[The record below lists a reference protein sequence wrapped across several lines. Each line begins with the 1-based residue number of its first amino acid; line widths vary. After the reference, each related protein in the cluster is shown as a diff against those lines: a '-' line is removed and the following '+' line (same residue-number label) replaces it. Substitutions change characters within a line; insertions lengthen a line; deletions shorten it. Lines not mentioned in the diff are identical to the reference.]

1 MSYGRSE
8 IHAPFAGAYA
18 LSQMPTPETDRILSR
33 RDGHV
38 AHIVFNNPARHNA
51 MSLTMWQGLSD
62 RLAEHAA
69 DPEVRVV
76 VLSGAGGRAFV
87 SGADISEFGDQRA
100 SPEAAAEY
108 NRISEAA
115 EAAVASFPKPIVAK
129 IDGYC
134 LGGGVGLAIACDI
147 RICSDTSRFS
157 VPAGK
162 LGLGYAFDGV
172 SKLIATIGPAATAE
186 LFMTA
191 SMFTADEAARMGLV
205 NRVAETGALDA
216 ETDALVGAIAANAPL
231 TLAAFKAALLEHGKR
246 FSSQDYA
253 EGQAAFAARR
263 APVFRGK

>member
-1 MSYGRSE
+1 
-8 IHAPFAGAYA
+8 
-18 LSQMPTPETDRILSR
+18 MPTPETDRILSH

-69 DPEVRVV
+69 DPDVRVV

-87 SGADISEFGDQRA
+87 SGADISEFGEQRA
-100 SPEAAAEY
+100 SPEAAEY
-108 NRISEAA
+108 NRISEEV

-147 RICSDTSRFS
+147 RICSNTSRFS

-191 SMFTADEAARMGLV
+191 RMFNADEAARMGLV
-205 NRVAETGALDA
+205 NRVAEAGALDA

-231 TLAAFKAALLEHGKR
+231 TLAAFKAALLEHGKQAHQR
-246 FSSQDYA
+246 DTARVDQMVDRCFSSQDYA
-253 EGQAAFAARR
+253 EGRLAFAERR
-263 APVFRGK
+263 APVFRGN